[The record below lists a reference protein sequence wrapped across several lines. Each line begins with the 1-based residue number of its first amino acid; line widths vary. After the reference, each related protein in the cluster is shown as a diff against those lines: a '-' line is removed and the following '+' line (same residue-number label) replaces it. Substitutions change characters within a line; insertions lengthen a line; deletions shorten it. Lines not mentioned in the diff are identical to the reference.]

1 MHITGGCHCGYVT
14 YEAELDPQRVAI
26 CHCTDC
32 QKLTGSPFR
41 VTAVVPESDL
51 KFTGEPPKQYRKTA
65 ESGRGR
71 LQYFCPECGSQLFVN
86 GEGEA
91 SKIWGIR
98 WGSIDQRMEL
108 KPQRQVW
115 CRSSPAWLSQIGELP
130 AREKD

>member
-1 MHITGGCHCGYVT
+1 MHITGRCHCGHVT
-14 YEAELDPQRVAI
+14 YEAELDPQRVSI

-32 QKLTGSPFR
+32 QQLTGSPFR

-51 KFTGEPPKQYRKTA
+51 KLTGKPPKQYRKTA

-86 GEGEA
+86 GEGDA
-91 SKIWGIR
+91 AKIWGIR

-115 CRSSPAWLSQIGELP
+115 CRSAAPWLSKLGELP
-130 AREKD
+130 SRETD

>member
-41 VTAVVPESDL
+41 VTAVVSESDL
-51 KFTGEPPKQYRKTA
+51 KLKGSPPKQYRKTA

-115 CRSSPAWLSQIGELP
+115 CRSSPAWLSEIGELP
-130 AREKD
+130 ARERD